1 EKNFTRSN
9 NSTKRKI
16 GEKTYECNEPGCE
29 RKYTSI
35 SSLKVHRRIHTNEKP
50 YKCAEL
56 GCNGVFRSLYFLRL
70 HSKKLNHNGY
80 SYTKYNN

>member
-1 EKNFTRSN
+1 NEKPYKCYVLGCEKSFKKRKSEKKFTRSN

-56 GCNGVFRSLYFLRL
+56 GCN
-70 HSKKLNHNGY
+70 
-80 SYTKYNN
+80 